1 MSEALTRQD
10 QAPAPFKTPAH
21 AWLWCA
27 RLLQARR
34 DGRAPR
40 ADLREGGPRLCT
52 PDDILVW
59 IQRLHDRGHITL
71 EHARVM
77 RDYGEKGR
85 APHPG
90 WAGEQSD
97 FVLWR
102 QAMRALGVVLAAK
115 GIVEPKREQ
124 IR

>member
-1 MSEALTRQD
+1 MDEARQ
-10 QAPAPFKTPAH
+10 AAEPFKSPAH
-21 AWLWCA
+21 AWFWCA

-40 ADLREGGPRLCT
+40 ADMREGGPRPCT

-59 IQRLHDRGHITL
+59 VQRLHNRGHITL

-77 RDYGEKGR
+77 REYGDKGR
-85 APHPG
+85 PPG
-90 WAGEQSD
+90 AAIAGEHTD

-115 GIVEPKREQ
+115 GIVLPRKEAGR
-124 IR
+124 